1 MRLQEKTKMNLLLL
15 SLVLTTLV
23 YSQQIPDSLNTPLK
37 RATLQTKE
45 MSLKLNLTDNQTPT
59 IDSLNL
65 VYANK
70 VEKEIISSDRSKTS
84 KYFKL
89 KDLINEKETLL
100 KQILSQ
106 NQYKIYEKMRSKA
119 MSNIYKNVF

>member
-1 MRLQEKTKMNLLLL
+1 MPLQVKIKRNLLLL

-45 MSLKLNLTDNQTPT
+45 MSQKLNLTDIQIPV

-65 VYANK
+65 VYANE
-70 VEKEIISSDRSKTS
+70 VEKEIISSNKSKIS
-84 KYFKL
+84 KYFKM
-89 KDLINEKETLL
+89 KDLLNKKEAVL
-100 KQILSQ
+100 KQILTQ
-106 NQYKIYEKMRSKA
+106 VQFKIYEEMRSKA
-119 MSNIYKNVF
+119 MNNVYKNAF